1 MHTRIAFANE
11 ESLKFCNSEVLK
23 DLVWAPP
30 PISIT
35 EQSFQIAVLLSVS
48 DTVDI
53 SGSCC
58 R

>member
-11 ESLKFCNSEVLK
+11 ESLKFCYSVVLK
-23 DLVWAPP
+23 VWAPP

-48 DTVDI
+48 DTADI